1 MKSQIQERGASMSE
15 DTALLVI
22 DMQVGNFE
30 ESAPV
35 YGGGD
40 LLSRISSLIARA
52 RAAGVPVVYV
62 QHCGP
67 DGATDQPGTPGWE
80 IHPAISPVEG
90 DLVVQKRH
98 PDAFQDT
105 NLRHELESRGI
116 ERLIIA
122 GIQTEYCVDT
132 TCRRAYSLG
141 YQATLVKDAHS
152 TWDADRLTAPQI
164 IAHHNEVLG
173 GWFATS
179 KEARE
184 IDFDGTSSSV
194 G

>member
-1 MKSQIQERGASMSE
+1 MSN

-22 DMQVGNFE
+22 DVQAGNFE

-35 YGGGD
+35 YGGSD
-40 LLSRISSLIARA
+40 LRAKISGLIARA

-67 DGATDQPGTPGWE
+67 EDAIDQPGTPGWE
-80 IHPAISPVEG
+80 IHPAIAPEEDDV
-90 DLVVQKRH
+90 VVQKSH

-105 NLRHELESRGI
+105 NLQRELESRGVK
-116 ERLIIA
+116 RLIIT

-141 YQATLVKDAHS
+141 YGVTLVKDAHS
-152 TWDADRLTAPQI
+152 TWDTEILTAPQI
-164 IAHHNEVLG
+164 IAHHNDVLG
-173 GWFATS
+173 GWFAEL
-179 KEARE
+179 KGARE
-184 IDFDGTSSSV
+184 IEFNNIRRKP
-194 G
+194 